1 MKRHTGSA
9 LLALFLCALGAMEPA
24 RIAYSEEINKMAKLT
39 PVLFVEAIEPCLSF
53 WVERLGFE
61 KTVEVPEGSRL
72 GFVILVKDN
81 AEVMLQTYES
91 GEKDIPALS
100 SDFRKSANFLFVE
113 ISNLDE
119 IVPKL
124 DKASI
129 VMPLRT
135 TFYGMREIAVR
146 EPGGHVV
153 CFAQKQ

>member
-1 MKRHTGSA
+1 M
-9 LLALFLCALGAMEPA
+9 
-24 RIAYSEEINKMAKLT
+24 KLT
-39 PVLFVEAIEPCLSF
+39 PVLYVEAIEPCLNF
-53 WVERLGFE
+53 WVDRLGFE

-91 GEKDIPALS
+91 GEKDVPALAQ
-100 SDFRKSANFLFVE
+100 DFRKSTNFLFVE
-113 ISNLDE
+113 VSNLDE

-129 VMPLRT
+129 VMPMRT
-135 TFYGMREIAVR
+135 TFCGMRETAVR

-153 CFAQKQ
+153 CFAQQQ

>member
-1 MKRHTGSA
+1 MKPFARRA
-9 LLALFLCALGAMEPA
+9 PAALFLCALGALCPA
-24 RIAYSEEINKMAKLT
+24 RIAYSEETNKMAKLT

-53 WVERLGFE
+53 WVDRLGFE

-72 GFVILVKDN
+72 GFVILVKEN

-91 GEKDIPALS
+91 GEKDVPALA

-113 ISNLDE
+113 VSNLDE

-124 DKASI
+124 DQASI

>member
-1 MKRHTGSA
+1 MKPFARRA
-9 LLALFLCALGAMEPA
+9 QAALFLCALGALLPN
-24 RIAYSEEINKMAKLT
+24 RTSFSEETNKMAKLT
-39 PVLFVEAIEPCLSF
+39 PVLFVEAIEPCLGF
-53 WVERLGFE
+53 WVDRLGFE
-61 KTVEVPEGSRL
+61 KTAEVPEGSRL
-72 GFVILVKDN
+72 GFVILVKEN

-91 GEKDIPALS
+91 GEKDIPALAE
-100 SDFRKSANFLFVE
+100 DFRKSANFLYVE
-113 ISNLDE
+113 VSNLDE

-153 CFAQKQ
+153 CIAQKQ